1 MSPTEMLLGC
11 RPKSRLDLLKP
22 LTANN
27 MMASQMNIVLRIRLG
42 QEFSSGSKWLP
53 GVISKRT
60 GPVLFVV
67 QMSDGCERRYHQDQ
81 LQGRTDVTVD
91 EPFETDITPSSADT
105 SDLHSPS
112 DTEPT
117 SGVSSRPEQVTAAPE

>member
-1 MSPTEMLLGC
+1 MV
-11 RPKSRLDLLKP
+11 KNFQ
-22 LTANN
+22 A
-27 MMASQMNIVLRIRLG
+27 
-42 QEFSSGSKWLP
+42 GSKWLP

-67 QMSDGCERRYHQDQ
+67 QMSDGCERCCHQDQ

-91 EPFETDITPSSADT
+91 KPFETDITPSSADT

-117 SGVSSRPEQVTAAPE
+117 SGVSSRPEQVTAASE